1 MLAYIHSFLH
11 CNIYS
16 MSHLPSFPLPNLANC
31 RHPFIGPHQCSVAN
45 QNRTTQSHTI
55 LTPTGPFN
63 LISLACLTTPTPCAD
78 NVGSQ
83 NVASLCTSTHTHTH
97 TQLLSLIWSGAG
109 HTNNFLGV
117 GYTYVLITLLLQ
129 FMTIE
134 NYREGTNKHHTSHTT
149 HAPTQVQSTSI
160 PQ

>member
-97 TQLLSLIWSGAG
+97 TAAFTHLEWCRAHEQFFGG
-109 HTNNFLGV
+109 GV
-117 GYTYVLITLLLQ
+117 YICVDNIAPSIHDL
-129 FMTIE
+129 E